1 MARYLLTNGESTDK
15 MEVYILDLFKLY
27 LSIHPN
33 DIPHSE
39 IGFDFNLTDIR
50 KDELLNEVKSRVNNL
65 VKVFKNKFKEYS
77 ITVSEISLINE
88 EKIKLILDVNKET
101 QIYELSTKI

>member
-101 QIYELSTKI
+101 QIYELSTKV

>member
-88 EKIKLILDVNKET
+88 EKIKLILEVNKET
-101 QIYELSTKI
+101 QIYELSTKV

>member
-33 DIPHSE
+33 DVPHSE

-88 EKIKLILDVNKET
+88 EKIKLILEVNKET
-101 QIYELSTKI
+101 QIYELSTKV